1 MMGTGMKEAEYSGTE
16 RIYNFLVEYIK
27 ENKFAPSIR
36 EICIGAGFYSTSNV
50 SEHLNKLQMLRKIEI
65 KPNTPRA
72 IKLVG
77 YELVKVE
84 EPV

>member
-1 MMGTGMKEAEYSGTE
+1 MMGTGMKEAGYSGTE

-36 EICIGAGFYSTSNV
+36 EICTGAGFYSTANV
-50 SEHLNKLQMLRKIEI
+50 SAHLDKLQMLGKIEI
-65 KPNTPRA
+65 KPNTSRA

-77 YELVKVE
+77 YKLVKE
-84 EPV
+84 